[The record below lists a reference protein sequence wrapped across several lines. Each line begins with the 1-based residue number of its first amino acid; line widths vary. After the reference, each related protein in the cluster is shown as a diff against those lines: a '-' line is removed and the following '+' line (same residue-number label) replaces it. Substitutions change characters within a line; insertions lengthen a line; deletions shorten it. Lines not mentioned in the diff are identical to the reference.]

1 MLLAQHHITLA
12 IPMHFPF
19 LYAPARILNEP
30 PAATADKLRHQ
41 LRDSGYCEEQQLLFF
56 ISMQADEKA
65 WKSPQTSY
73 RTRRSR
79 DPVSSKLLFSLDSGQ
94 SLRDFRNDG
103 LGTCTQNIEFFIN
116 LLVRHKADFLCLN
129 TNNL

>member
-41 LRDSGYCEEQQLLFF
+41 LRDSGYWEEHQLLFF
-56 ISMQADEKA
+56 ISITSRLMKKSGKGLKRHTGRDEVEIR
-65 WKSPQTSY
+65 Y
-73 RTRRSR
+73 
-79 DPVSSKLLFSLDSGQ
+79 PV
-94 SLRDFRNDG
+94 NY
-103 LGTCTQNIEFFIN
+103 C
-116 LLVRHKADFLCLN
+116 FL
-129 TNNL
+129 

>member
-1 MLLAQHHITLA
+1 MLLTQHHITLA

-19 LYAPARILNEP
+19 LCAPARILNEP

-41 LRDSGYCEEQQLLFF
+41 LRDSGYWEEHQLLFF

-65 WKSPQTSY
+65 WNSPQTSY

-79 DPVSSKLLFSLDSGQ
+79 DPVSSKLLFSLDSG
-94 SLRDFRNDG
+94 
-103 LGTCTQNIEFFIN
+103 
-116 LLVRHKADFLCLN
+116 HPPAADSGMTDLMLTLN
-129 TNNL
+129 TLSFSSAC

>member
-1 MLLAQHHITLA
+1 VRYWLLGRTSTA
-12 IPMHFPF
+12 I
-19 LYAPARILNEP
+19 LYLY
-30 PAATADKLRHQ
+30 HQ
-41 LRDSGYCEEQQLLFF
+41 
-56 ISMQADEKA
+56 QADEKV
-65 WKSPQTSY
+65 WKRPQTSY

-103 LGTCTQNIEFFIN
+103 LGAYTQNIEFFIN
-116 LLVRHKADFLCLN
+116 LLVRPKADFLCLN